1 MSRPVEWHW
10 LEDPLPPPRCSCG
23 AVAAVWDA
31 TDPDI
36 AWCARCAA
44 AESADVREAMR
55 QKWPF

>member
-1 MSRPVEWHW
+1 
-10 LEDPLPPPRCSCG
+10 
-23 AVAAVWDA
+23 VAAVWDA

-44 AESADVREAMR
+44 AESADVRDAMR